1 MHFYIYYGT
10 YILFILLYCNVPF
23 WTVKV
28 TLTPTSSPL
37 VKYIG
42 TERLIYLMVVEGA
55 YAGGSSSSEFPGG
68 KQGPSHSGEHA
79 DEAVAFL
86 EDRASAR
93 R

>member
-1 MHFYIYYGT
+1 
-10 YILFILLYCNVPF
+10 
-23 WTVKV
+23 
-28 TLTPTSSPL
+28 
-37 VKYIG
+37 
-42 TERLIYLMVVEGA
+42 MVVEGA